1 MPPKTTVVCPTCP
14 TEKLLRAP
22 QLLFTER
29 SVMLTAR
36 GKERREAE
44 EEKEK
49 EEEEEEEEER
59 RTQRRMVRG
68 KEEGEEV

>member
-44 EEKEK
+44 EEEEK
-49 EEEEEEEEER
+49 EEEEEEER

>member
-44 EEKEK
+44 EEKE
-49 EEEEEEEEER
+49 EEEEEEER
-59 RTQRRMVRG
+59 RTKRRMVRG

>member
-1 MPPKTTVVCPTCP
+1 MIPPKTTVVCPTCP

-22 QLLFTER
+22 QLLFAER

-44 EEKEK
+44 EE
-49 EEEEEEEEER
+49 
-59 RTQRRMVRG
+59 
-68 KEEGEEV
+68 GEEV